1 MDALDLLT
9 TRRSVR
15 ELVEPAPDELELET
29 VFQAASTVAAG
40 LHVVFL
46 PLFQFG
52 FDAPL
57 FQLR

>member
-29 VFQAASTVAAG
+29 VFRRPPKCPTTAT
-40 LHVVFL
+40 
-46 PLFQFG
+46 
-52 FDAPL
+52 
-57 FQLR
+57 

>member
-1 MDALDLLT
+1 MAVKGRLKDWVLKGAG
-9 TRRSVR
+9 V
-15 ELVEPAPDELELET
+15 LET
-29 VFQAASTVAAG
+29 VFQTASTVAAG